1 MHRLQKAAAEKLE
14 KFNKLRGHEVR
25 TGEFWDIVVVTAI
38 DEDQKLA
45 YELQLSE
52 KLRRREL
59 PLGIHYHV
67 FADPPGYKIGN
78 GGSTLYVLENLED
91 KYGESLSKFKIMII
105 HAGGLS
111 QRLPNASA
119 LGKIFTALPLGD
131 PVYQML
137 ELKLSMYID
146 FPIDMKP
153 GVLVTCADDIEL
165 YNIASTEKIVF
176 DKPGFTAL
184 AHPSPLSIGT
194 THGVF
199 VLDPREES
207 GTSQMEYRSCYR
219 FLHKPSIEKMY
230 ENGAV
235 CKGTAMN
242 VTNSD
247 FVYTDSTYYIDYAT
261 VQCLLLLLKDIRPII
276 CEIDAYGDF
285 LQALGPGA
293 TIAYTQ
299 NSSNVTT
306 EESSLLKVRQII
318 FQWLQGKALNVIVLN
333 NSKFYHIGTTG
344 EYLFHLTQDDNFRSE
359 LNLVSSAFSTCPSV
373 VPGSCIIHS
382 VLHPSCSVGPGTVIE
397 YSRLGAN
404 VTIGEGAIISGCDVS
419 SDLHVPSGVFMHSLS
434 VKVRGTTSYVT
445 VAFAIEDNMKQCVTS
460 LTEIDKLQLFGNSLE
475 KCLHHWSLRVEDLKF
490 SGDMGKFGLWNASI
504 FPQCSDLRR
513 SFTLS
518 SQMICS
524 LYGKSTFRFPK
535 DIRLLSIQEVLQYKN
550 LEEMLKFRQH
560 LYEEIQENK
569 NVHLNI

>member
-1 MHRLQKAAAEKLE
+1 
-14 KFNKLRGHEVR
+14 
-25 TGEFWDIVVVTAI
+25 
-38 DEDQKLA
+38 
-45 YELQLSE
+45 
-52 KLRRREL
+52 
-59 PLGIHYHV
+59 
-67 FADPPGYKIGN
+67 
-78 GGSTLYVLENLED
+78 
-91 KYGESLSKFKIMII
+91 
-105 HAGGLS
+105 
-111 QRLPNASA
+111 
-119 LGKIFTALPLGD
+119 
-131 PVYQML
+131 ML

-153 GVLVTCADDIEL
+153 GVLLTCADDIEL
-165 YNIASTEKIVF
+165 YNIASTDKIVF

-184 AHPSPLSIGT
+184 AHPSPLPIGT

-199 VLDPREES
+199 VLDPTEES
-207 GTSQMEYRSCYR
+207 GISQMEYRSCYR

-230 ENGAV
+230 ESGAV
-235 CKGTAMN
+235 CKGTAMD
-242 VTNSD
+242 VTNSY
-247 FVYTDSTYYIDYAT
+247 FVYTDSTYYVDYAT

-306 EESSLLKVRQII
+306 EESSLLKVRQMI
-318 FQWLQGKALNVIVLN
+318 FQRLQGKALNVIVLN
-333 NSKFYHIGTTG
+333 NSKFYHIGTTR
-344 EYLFHLTQDDNFRSE
+344 EYLFHLTQDDNFKSE

-373 VPGSCIIHS
+373 MPGNCIIHS
-382 VLHPSCSVGPGTVIE
+382 VLHPSCIVGPGTVIE

-434 VKVRGTTSYVT
+434 VNVHGTTSFVT

-460 LTEIDKLQLFGNSLE
+460 LTEINKLQLFGNNLE
-475 KCLHHWSLRVEDLKF
+475 KCLHHWSLRVEDLTF
-490 SGDMGKFGLWNASI
+490 FGDSGKFGLWNASI
-504 FPQCSDLRR
+504 FPQCSDPRR

-518 SQMICS
+518 LQMICS
-524 LYGKSTFRFPK
+524 LYGKSSFRFPK